1 MAARAPLQQGNAL
14 KTQNGTQEDN
24 TGNLKQH
31 CKRAM
36 SSEDQMWIKFGFFIL
51 ITALLKMLYYCWHAK
66 AKHPILLHKFTS
78 YFPKLIWHYLFTGEG
93 REKMA
98 VDGFSQAPLRLSWE
112 QRISK
117 FEKKINSLANAQ
129 ININSEMTIQEDVF
143 TSVEMSNSRLS
154 LIALR
159 NLDSSPA
166 SFIPLFKG
174 T

>member
-117 FEKKINSLANAQ
+117 FEKKNQLTCKCTDKYKFRNDYSRRCFYICGDVKLQAQ
-129 ININSEMTIQEDVF
+129 PYC
-143 TSVEMSNSRLS
+143 
-154 LIALR
+154 
-159 NLDSSPA
+159 SP
-166 SFIPLFKG
+166 
-174 T
+174 